1 MPTYDYEC
9 DACGHKQ
16 EIFQNISEPLL
27 EKCPKCKKKKFRRLF
42 GAGAAIVFKGSG
54 FYTTDYRSDS
64 YKQAATAESKSSESA
79 PSASSDG
86 SPSKSESS
94 KSESS
99 KSEAKPAAKTESS
112 PAPSTPTK
120 PAKKSS

>member
-16 EIFQNISEPLL
+16 EIFQNISEPLI

-42 GAGAAIVFKGSG
+42 GAGAAVMFKGSG

-64 YKQAATAESKSSESA
+64 YSKAAAADKPASDSGG
-79 PSASSDG
+79 SSD
-86 SPSKSESS
+86 SSS
-94 KSESS
+94 KSEST
-99 KSEAKPAAKTESS
+99 KSEAKPAAKSESS
-112 PAPSTPTK
+112 SPSGSK
-120 PAKKSS
+120 PSKKSS